1 MEGVWLEISC
11 QELWPNFLL
20 ARAKAQPIDYYY
32 YPPAWIY
39 SFAIIGS
46 EKDNEWPGIL
56 NVVDTDIVG
65 VLKSWALVGMSW
77 PKVASPCW
85 IIHSRSDSA
94 TIGRR
99 NGNLFFSSRYRLSIG
114 FLLCSVSFQ
123 DWCVVCLLWVILE
136 CGLGFISGSYQCSY
150 DLLNLLF
157 PAQTRVLFVD
167 IRTLFTRALIHGRSL
182 LQWWN
187 PLLYLFIY
195 YIG

>member
-20 ARAKAQPIDYYY
+20 ARAKAQPIDYYYY

-77 PKVASPCW
+77 PKVASSFW

-99 NGNLFFSSRYRLSIG
+99 NGNFPPSSPC
-114 FLLCSVSFQ
+114 FLHF
-123 DWCVVCLLWVILE
+123 
-136 CGLGFISGSYQCSY
+136 
-150 DLLNLLF
+150 LF
-157 PAQTRVLFVD
+157 PFLVSTNGVISPGSGRVVSPTSGP
-167 IRTLFTRALIHGRSL
+167 RPHAGVWYR
-182 LQWWN
+182 
-187 PLLYLFIY
+187 
-195 YIG
+195 